1 MINNENIELSN
12 IKIHEILS
20 KIPHRYPLILVDRV
34 VNIVPGREIT
44 ALKNVSA
51 NEPCFQGH
59 FPGYPVMPGVL
70 IIESLA
76 QSSALLFIY
85 SIETNAL
92 PGYVAPP
99 KGLFLFAGIDNV
111 RFKKIVEPGDQL
123 ILKTEF
129 VKYKKDL
136 AKFTTKAFVN
146 DEVVCTA
153 DMLSAYREM
162 ESNK

>member
-1 MINNENIELSN
+1 MANIEN
-12 IKIHEILS
+12 IKIHEILA

-34 VNIVPGREIT
+34 ISLVPGKEIT
-44 ALKNVSA
+44 AIKNVSA

-59 FPGYPVMPGVL
+59 FPDYPVMPGVL
-70 IIESLA
+70 IVESLA

-85 SIETNAL
+85 SIENNAL
-92 PGYVAPP
+92 PGYKAPP

-129 VKYKKDL
+129 VRYKKDL
-136 AKFTTKAFVN
+136 AKFTTKALVN

-162 ESNK
+162 EIS